1 MKRAGAGRML
11 GWLAFVA
18 AAGALLAEAVA
29 PVGVVQSVTPIQLA
43 RWIREA
49 RSGLEVIDTRE
60 PEEYAAG
67 HIPTA
72 RNVPATRFDG
82 VPAMGHSAVVLY
94 DESGVAVPRLAEAVS
109 PDGSVEVYVLE
120 RGIDGWLDDVM
131 APRLPDTATAAD
143 RAVFAEQAELS
154 RWFGGLPRI
163 VAVEPVTG
171 QAAESSPVRS
181 KRLLG
186 GC

>member
-1 MKRAGAGRML
+1 MKRGGSGRTL
-11 GWLAFVA
+11 GWLAFVV
-18 AAGALLAEAVA
+18 AAGALLAETVA
-29 PVGVVQSVTPIQLA
+29 PVTVVQLVTPMELA

-49 RSGLEVIDTRE
+49 RSDLDVIDTRE

-72 RNVPATRFDG
+72 RNVPSTRFEG
-82 VPAMGHSAVVLY
+82 VPAMGHSTVVLY
-94 DESGVAVPRLAEAVS
+94 DESGVAVTSLAASVS

-120 RGIDGWLDDVM
+120 RGIDGWLDEAM
-131 APRLPDTATAAD
+131 APRLPDTATAAE
-143 RAVFAEQAELS
+143 RAAFAEQAELS

-163 VAVEPVTG
+163 VVVEPVAG
-171 QAAESSPVRS
+171 QAAESLPARS

>member
-1 MKRAGAGRML
+1 VKRGGAGRTL
-11 GWLAFVA
+11 GWLAFVV

-29 PVGVVQSVTPIQLA
+29 PVTVVELVTPIQLA

-60 PEEYAAG
+60 PEQYAAG

-82 VPAMGHSAVVLY
+82 VPAIGHSTVVLY
-94 DESGVAVPRLAEAVS
+94 DESGLAATRLAGEVS

-120 RGIDGWLDDVM
+120 RGMDGWLDDVM
-131 APRLPDTATAAD
+131 APRLPDTATAAE
-143 RAVFAEQAELS
+143 RAAFAEQAELS

-163 VAVEPVTG
+163 VAVEPVAG
-171 QAAESSPVRS
+171 HAAESSPARS